1 MANEG
6 GRHFKPKGAP
16 MANAGAPRV
25 DVQAPSHVRPV
36 SPSPYAR
43 PARSAQGRSA
53 GPRGANP
60 APGRQSRDG
69 GKRRGNILS
78 NLLIIVGV
86 ALLLLSAGLFVKAQI
101 GYKQAEEYY
110 DGVSKA
116 AIKDS
121 SGESNLLIIVG
132 VALLLLSAGLFVKAQ
147 IGYKQAEEYYD
158 GVSKAAIKDSSGDD
172 GIPTVDFDALK
183 KINEDV
189 VGWIYIPD
197 TKVNYVV
204 AQGETNDTYLRHLL
218 DGIPTV
224 DFDALKKINE
234 DVVGWIYIPD
244 TKVNYVVAQG
254 ETNDTYL
261 RHLLSGEYNVGGT
274 IFMDMDDVAPGMVDQ
289 QTTIYGHHMNDGSMF
304 KVIDDSRNQDAFD
317 AIGKVY
323 YITPE
328 ATYVLKPMFTMLVQD
343 DYVDA
348 RKANFDGEK
357 AFTQYL
363 QASLAKAEARAKDA
377 ADEVEKADKVLTL
390 VTCAGDIIPRT
401 TRAGMV
407 CRVVDTIPAE

>member
-6 GRHFKPKGAP
+6 GKHFKPKGAP
-16 MANAGAPRV
+16 TANAGAPRA

-60 APGRQSRDG
+60 APGRGSGRQSRDG
-69 GKRRGNILS
+69 GKRLGNILS

-110 DGVSKA
+110 DGMSKA

-121 SGESNLLIIVG
+121 SGG
-132 VALLLLSAGLFVKAQ
+132 
-147 IGYKQAEEYYD
+147 
-158 GVSKAAIKDSSGDD
+158 
-172 GIPTVDFDALK
+172 
-183 KINEDV
+183 
-189 VGWIYIPD
+189 
-197 TKVNYVV
+197 
-204 AQGETNDTYLRHLL
+204 

-274 IFMDMDDVAPGMVDQ
+274 IFMDMDDAAPGMVDQ

>member
-6 GRHFKPKGAP
+6 GKHFKPKGAP
-16 MANAGAPRV
+16 TANAVAPRAG
-25 DVQAPSHVRPV
+25 VQAPSHARPV

-43 PARSAQGRSA
+43 PARAAQGRSA
-53 GPRGANP
+53 GPHGANP
-60 APGRQSRDG
+60 APGRQGRDG

-110 DGVSKA
+110 DGMSKA

-121 SGESNLLIIVG
+121 SILSNLLIIVG

-158 GVSKAAIKDSSGDD
+158 GMSKAAIKDSSGDD
-172 GIPTVDFDALK
+172 GIPT
-183 KINEDV
+183 I
-189 VGWIYIPD
+189 
-197 TKVNYVV
+197 
-204 AQGETNDTYLRHLL
+204 
-218 DGIPTV
+218 

-274 IFMDMDDVAPGMVDQ
+274 IFMDMDDVAPGMIDQ

>member
-6 GRHFKPKGAP
+6 GKHFKPKGAP
-16 MANAGAPRV
+16 TANVGAPHAG
-25 DVQAPSHVRPV
+25 VQAPSHARPV

-43 PARSAQGRSA
+43 PARAAQGRSA
-53 GPRGANP
+53 GPRRANP
-60 APGRQSRDG
+60 APGRGSGRQSRDG

-110 DGVSKA
+110 DGMAKT
-116 AIKDS
+116 
-121 SGESNLLIIVG
+121 
-132 VALLLLSAGLFVKAQ
+132 
-147 IGYKQAEEYYD
+147 
-158 GVSKAAIKDSSGDD
+158 AIKDSSGDD
-172 GIPTVDFDALK
+172 GILT
-183 KINEDV
+183 I
-189 VGWIYIPD
+189 
-197 TKVNYVV
+197 
-204 AQGETNDTYLRHLL
+204 
-218 DGIPTV
+218 

-274 IFMDMDDVAPGMVDQ
+274 IFMDMDDTAPGMVDQ

-343 DYVDA
+343 DYVEA
-348 RKANFDGEK
+348 RKANFDSEK